1 MLPEFRR
8 ICASIEEDVTVTP
21 RDSAPV
27 KKQEKTSTVQDKK
40 ADILAIAVGAVMFV
54 AGEVIEHLYPAS
66 LISTVLF
73 IAAYVILGLG
83 IVWTAVKNLAKGHV
97 CLLYTSRC
105 V

>member
-1 MLPEFRR
+1 M
-8 ICASIEEDVTVTP
+8 TP
-21 RDSAPV
+21 RDYTPV
-27 KKQEKTSTVQDKK
+27 KKQEKTSAVQDKK

-83 IVWTAVKNLAKGHV
+83 IIWTAVKNLAKGM
-97 CLLYTSRC
+97 CLMRTF
-105 V
+105 